1 LGTDGHSVYDNK
13 WTLDQLKYYFRN
25 SGVDYDLLWM
35 KIEKIIILTCMNL
48 IPICPNIENCFEL
61 FGFDIMIDQLLKPW
75 LLEVNSSPALA
86 MDGAAD

>member
-1 LGTDGHSVYDNK
+1 
-13 WTLDQLKYYFRN
+13 
-25 SGVDYDLLWM
+25 
-35 KIEKIIILTCMNL
+35 MNL